1 MEPWFLYA
9 CATIV
14 CSGLGSFLQK
24 VSAKHNRNSRVVT
37 IFSFVVTILIAPV
50 VWYYQGASSEGWQV
64 ALFAGGVGGALY
76 ALSYI
81 LRITNLRYIDTTIYF
96 PLYKTLGPLLVL
108 VIGIL
113 YFKDSLS
120 TFDYWGIGVGVLV
133 PLMLLSRSESGRQQ
147 NLTRGLLLLLVT
159 ATITAVAF
167 ATSKIGVDS
176 GVNIWLF
183 MTLQAIVGIV
193 SACLFAIPNL
203 KKDKILDLRLHKKA
217 VWTGLLLGLVDSL
230 NIFFI
235 LMALS
240 TGLVSVVY
248 TVNSFYILIPIVL
261 SVLIYKEHM
270 NYRKAL
276 AIGLS
281 IMSVIFFQI

>member
-1 MEPWFLYA
+1 MEPWFLYV

-24 VSAKHNRNSRVVT
+24 VSAKNDHNSKVVT
-37 IFSFVVTILIAPV
+37 IFSFVVTILVAPA
-50 VWYYQGASSEGWQV
+50 VWYTQGASIDGWQV
-64 ALFAGGVGGALY
+64 ALFAGGLGGILY
-76 ALSYI
+76 ALSYV

-108 VIGIL
+108 VIGLL
-113 YFKDSLS
+113 YFKDNLT
-120 TFDYWGIGVGVLV
+120 TFDYWGIGIGVLV
-133 PLMLLSRSESGRQQ
+133 PLMLLSRSEKHRQQ
-147 NLTRGLLLLLVT
+147 NLTKGLLLLLLT
-159 ATITAVAF
+159 ASITALAF

-183 MTLQAIVGIV
+183 MSLQAIVGII
-193 SACLFAIPNL
+193 SALLFAVPKF
-203 KKDKILDLRLHKKA
+203 KKDKLMDFTLHKKA
-217 VWTGLLLGLVDSL
+217 VWIGLLLGLIDTL

-235 LMALS
+235 LMALT

-261 SVLIYKEHM
+261 SVILYGEHM
-270 NYRKAL
+270 NARKAV

-281 IMSVIFFQI
+281 IASVIFFQI

>member
-24 VSAKHNRNSRVVT
+24 VSAKHNYNSKVVT
-37 IFSFVVTILIAPV
+37 IFSFVVTILVAPV
-50 VWYYQGASSEGWQV
+50 VWYAQGTPIEGWYV
-64 ALFAGGVGGALY
+64 ALFAGGLGGLLY
-76 ALSYI
+76 AMSYV

-108 VIGIL
+108 VIGLL
-113 YFKDSLS
+113 YFKDNL
-120 TFDYWGIGVGVLV
+120 TTYDYLGIGIGVLV
-133 PLMLLSRSESGRQQ
+133 PLMLLSRSEKHRQQ
-147 NLTRGLLLLLVT
+147 NLTKGLLLLLLT
-159 ATITAVAF
+159 ASITALAF

-183 MTLQAIVGIV
+183 MSLQAIVGIV
-193 SACLFAIPNL
+193 SAMLFAAPKF
-203 KKDKILDLRLHKKA
+203 KKDKLWDFTLHKKA
-217 VWTGLLLGLVDSL
+217 VWIGLLLGLIDTL

-235 LMALS
+235 LMALT

-261 SVLIYKEHM
+261 SVILYGEHM
-270 NYRKAL
+270 NIRKAV

-281 IMSVIFFQI
+281 IASVVFFQI

>member
-9 CATIV
+9 CATII
-14 CSGLGSFLQK
+14 CSGIGSFLQK
-24 VSAKHNRNSRVVT
+24 VSAKHDHNSKVVT
-37 IFSFVVTILIAPV
+37 ILSFVVTLLVAPTI
-50 VWYYQGASSEGWQV
+50 WYIHDTPVDGWQV
-64 ALFAGGVGGALY
+64 ALFAGGLGGVLY
-76 ALSYI
+76 ALSYV

-108 VIGIL
+108 VIGL
-113 YFKDSLS
+113 SYFKDNLT
-120 TFDYWGIGVGVLV
+120 TFDYWGIGIGVLV
-133 PLMLLSRSESGRQQ
+133 PLILLSRSEKHRQQ
-147 NLTRGLLLLLVT
+147 NLTKGLLLLLLT
-159 ATITAVAF
+159 ASITALAF

-183 MTLQAIVGIV
+183 MSLQAIVGV
-193 SACLFAIPNL
+193 TSAILYAVP
-203 KKDKILDLRLHKKA
+203 KIKQEKLLNFSLHKKA
-217 VWTGLLLGLVDSL
+217 IWIGLLLGLVDTL

-235 LMALS
+235 LMALT

-261 SVLIYKEHM
+261 SVILYGEHM
-270 NYRKAL
+270 NMRKAV

-281 IMSVIFFQI
+281 IASVVFFQI